1 MVNPFY
7 KNLRLRTFAAVMLLN
22 FFVILLISIFFQQ
35 RSLSFFEREFAAT
48 LYEQAK
54 GSGQRVDNGW
64 QSIYQATVHASFDA
78 RLQAMMQED
87 EIAHSREI
95 AERLRAYKKE
105 NPLIDRISLYDPSTH
120 LLIRSDEYQAVQQLD
135 DRGDAWAAC
144 IAEQSGRTPLLAR
157 DLLGASPK
165 KIYLYNKALRSSDG
179 TFLAWLTVT
188 CSERSLYYEYLAAL
202 DQGNRNLACLYT
214 QEGSLL
220 TGSFPGKEAA
230 LQQLANKIREN
241 PDGQARLM
249 VEGQDYQ
256 AVWLQLPFS
265 QTVFCLLKSQSTL
278 NEQVMQMQLLCIL
291 SALVVLLLSA
301 VFLYWISLRLA
312 GPVETLAE
320 TMQEAGRGHLDVR
333 APVHGQDEIAYLSQ
347 AFNNMLERMN
357 DLIERLAS
365 EREQKKEAE
374 LKALQYQI
382 RPHFI
387 YNMLN
392 AIRFAAMMQGARN
405 IGKLLADFVELLR
418 ASTNRHGSFVPLS
431 EEIKTLRHYTDLQE
445 FRLMDSFE
453 VTFDLQDEALNCIVP
468 RMILQ
473 PLVENSILHGP
484 SEEHPVCHIQVM
496 ARCEGGQLCLSVHD
510 DGQGMTDSCMRALEQ
525 GEQTASERAHGGLS
539 GIGVHNV
546 VERLHL
552 YYGEQA
558 SLRYRSDGHS
568 FTEATLLL
576 PVSRNLSGQEDG
588 DRG

>member
-87 EIAHSREI
+87 EVANSREI

-144 IAEQSGRTPLLAR
+144 IVEQSGRTSLLAR

-202 DQGNRNLACLYT
+202 DQGDRNLACLYT

-241 PDGQARLM
+241 PDGQARLT

-265 QTVFCLLKSQSTL
+265 RTVFCLLKSQSTL

-445 FRLMDSFE
+445 FRLMDTFE
-453 VTFDLQDEALNCIVP
+453 VTFDLQDEALTCIVP

-496 ARCEGGQLCLSVHD
+496 ARCEGGQLWLSVHD

>member
-1 MVNPFY
+1 
-7 KNLRLRTFAAVMLLN
+7 
-22 FFVILLISIFFQQ
+22 
-35 RSLSFFEREFAAT
+35 
-48 LYEQAK
+48 
-54 GSGQRVDNGW
+54 
-64 QSIYQATVHASFDA
+64 
-78 RLQAMMQED
+78 MQED

-202 DQGNRNLACLYT
+202 DQGDRNLACLYT

-241 PDGQARLM
+241 PDGQARLT

-278 NEQVMQMQLLCIL
+278 KDQVMQMQLLCIL

-301 VFLYWISLRLA
+301 IFLYWISLRLA

-347 AFNNMLERMN
+347 AFNDMLERMK
-357 DLIERLAS
+357 DLIERLAN

-445 FRLMDSFE
+445 FRLMDTFE
-453 VTFDLQDEALNCIVP
+453 VVFELQDEALTCIVP

-484 SEEHPVCHIQVM
+484 SEERPVCHIQVT
-496 ARCEGGQLCLSVHD
+496 ARCEGEELCLSVRD

-588 DRG
+588 GRG

>member
-87 EIAHSREI
+87 EVANSREI

-144 IAEQSGRTPLLAR
+144 IVEQSGRTPLLAR

-202 DQGNRNLACLYT
+202 DQGDRNLACLYT

-241 PDGQARLM
+241 PDGQARLT

-265 QTVFCLLKSQSTL
+265 RTVFCLLKSQSTL

-333 APVHGQDEIAYLSQ
+333 APVHRQDEIAYLSQ

-445 FRLMDSFE
+445 FRLMDTFE
-453 VTFDLQDEALNCIVP
+453 VTFDLQDEALTCIVP

-496 ARCEGGQLCLSVHD
+496 ARCEGGHLWLSVHD

>member
-1 MVNPFY
+1 MSLVSPFF

-35 RSLSFFEREFAAT
+35 RFLSFFEREFAAT
-48 LYEQAK
+48 LYEQASHD
-54 GSGQRVDNGW
+54 GGRVDLGL
-64 QSIYQATVHASFDA
+64 QSMYQLTVHVLFDPE
-78 RLQAMMQED
+78 LQRMMQDD
-87 EIAHSREI
+87 EAANSRDIAD
-95 AERLRAYKKE
+95 RLRSYQKE
-105 NPLIDRISLYDPSTH
+105 YPMIDRISLYNPSTH
-120 LLIRSDEYQAVQQLD
+120 RLIRSDEYQSVQILD
-135 DRGDAWAAC
+135 GKGDAWAAC
-144 IAEQSGRTPLLAR
+144 IKEQSGRIPLFAE

-165 KIYLYNKALRSSDG
+165 KIYLYNKALRAQDG

-202 DQGNRNLACLYT
+202 HQKGQTSACLFA
-214 QEGSLL
+214 QDGRLL
-220 TGSFPGKEAA
+220 TGGSSGQGAVGER
-230 LQQLANKIREN
+230 LADKIREN
-241 PDGQARLM
+241 PDGQARLT
-249 VEGQDYQ
+249 VQGQEYL

-265 QTVFCLLKSQSTL
+265 RMVFCLLKSQDAL
-278 NEQVMQMQLLCIL
+278 WDQVMQMQLLGIL
-291 SALVVLLLSA
+291 SALVLLLISS

-312 GPVETLAE
+312 RPVEDLAE
-320 TMQEAGRGHLDVR
+320 TMQEAGRGNLDVR
-333 APVHGQDEIAYLSQ
+333 APVHGEDDISYLSQ
-347 AFNNMLERMN
+347 AFNTMLQRMSE
-357 DLIERLAS
+357 LIERLAS
-365 EREQKKEAE
+365 ERQQKKEAE

-445 FRLMDSFE
+445 FRLMDAFE
-453 VTFDLQDEALNCIVP
+453 VAFDLQDEALTCIVP

-484 SEEHPVCHIQVM
+484 SEERPVCHIRVS
-496 ARCEGGQLCLSVHD
+496 ACCEGDRLILTVRD
-510 DGQGMTDSCMRALEQ
+510 DGQGMSESCMRALEQ
-525 GEQTASERAHGGLS
+525 RQSAVSERAHGGLS

-552 YYGEQA
+552 YYGEA
-558 SLRYRSDGHS
+558 ADLHYDSDSHS
-568 FTEATLLL
+568 FTEASITL
-576 PVSRNLSGQEDG
+576 PVSRQLPHQQQ
-588 DRG
+588 

>member
-87 EIAHSREI
+87 EVANSREI

-144 IAEQSGRTPLLAR
+144 IVEQSGRTPLLAR

-202 DQGNRNLACLYT
+202 DQGDRNLACLYT

-241 PDGQARLM
+241 PDGQARLT

-265 QTVFCLLKSQSTL
+265 RTVFCLLKSQSTL

-445 FRLMDSFE
+445 FRLMDTFE
-453 VTFDLQDEALNCIVP
+453 VTFDLQDEALTCIVP

-496 ARCEGGQLCLSVHD
+496 ARCEGGQLWLSVHD

-546 VERLHL
+546 VKRLHL

>member
-87 EIAHSREI
+87 EVANSREI
-95 AERLRAYKKE
+95 AERLRACKKE

-144 IAEQSGRTPLLAR
+144 IVEQSGRTPLLAR

-202 DQGNRNLACLYT
+202 DQGDRNLACLYT

-241 PDGQARLM
+241 PDGQARLT

-265 QTVFCLLKSQSTL
+265 RTVFCLLKSQSTL

-445 FRLMDSFE
+445 FRLMDTFE
-453 VTFDLQDEALNCIVP
+453 VTFDLQDEALTCIVP

-496 ARCEGGQLCLSVHD
+496 ARCEGGQLWLSVHD

>member
-35 RSLSFFEREFAAT
+35 RSLSFFEREFADT

-64 QSIYQATVHASFDA
+64 QSIYQATVHASFDD

-105 NPLIDRISLYDPSTH
+105 NPLIDRISLYNPSTH

-202 DQGNRNLACLYT
+202 DQGDRNLACLYT

-241 PDGQARLM
+241 PDGQARLT

-265 QTVFCLLKSQSTL
+265 RTVFCLLKSQSTL

-301 VFLYWISLRLA
+301 IFLYWISLRLA
-312 GPVETLAE
+312 GPVENLAE

-347 AFNNMLERMN
+347 AFNDMLERMK

-445 FRLMDSFE
+445 FRLMDTFE
-453 VTFDLQDEALNCIVP
+453 VTFDLQDEALTCIVP

-496 ARCEGGQLCLSVHD
+496 ARCEGGQLWLSVHD

-558 SLRYRSDGHS
+558 SLRYHSDGHS

-588 DRG
+588 GRG

>member
-202 DQGNRNLACLYT
+202 DQGNRNHACLYT

-453 VTFDLQDEALNCIVP
+453 VTFDLQDEALTCIVP

>member
-202 DQGNRNLACLYT
+202 DQGDRNLACLYT

-405 IGKLLADFVELLR
+405 ISKLLADFVELLR

-431 EEIKTLRHYTDLQE
+431 KEIKTLRHYTDLQE
-445 FRLMDSFE
+445 FRLMDTFE
-453 VTFDLQDEALNCIVP
+453 VTFDLQDEALTCIVP

-496 ARCEGGQLCLSVHD
+496 ARCEGGQLWLSVHD

-588 DRG
+588 GRG